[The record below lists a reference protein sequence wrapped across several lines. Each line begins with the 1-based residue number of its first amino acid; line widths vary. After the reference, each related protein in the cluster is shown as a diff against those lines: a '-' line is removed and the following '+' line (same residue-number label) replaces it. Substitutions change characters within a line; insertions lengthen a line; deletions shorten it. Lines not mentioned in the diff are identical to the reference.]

1 MCKLLL
7 FAGTREGRELAE
19 FCGSRG
25 ISAQVCVATEYGEQ
39 LLPKGQGLKISH
51 QRLTKQEMEGLM
63 EELQGPLVIDATHP
77 YAAAVTENI
86 QAACQKTGCQ
96 YLRLVREET
105 AVRDED
111 VVWVDSTRSAV
122 DYLEGQEGRILAVTG
137 SKELAEYTRLTNYRE
152 RVFARVLSLAS
163 VAASCREL
171 GFEGKNLIC
180 MQGPFSRELNAAMIR
195 QLGTRFLVTKESGS
209 TGGFLEKYQAA
220 RDTGSVLVV
229 IGRPRREEGLS
240 LSQCKEFLARRF
252 CVPEEGGAEPGQ
264 SRDAAGGK
272 SVAAGKEKA
281 PVPGREKAV
290 DLGEERPAAG
300 WPAISLVGI
309 GMGDSGTMTREAW
322 QAIREA
328 QLIVGAERMVK
339 AVAFPDQERAFAY
352 EPRKIARIIR
362 EHPGCRRVAVVLSGD
377 VGFYSGARK
386 LLEALPEDTRLIC
399 GISSPVYFCSR
410 LKIAWE
416 DVTMA
421 SLHGR
426 AQNLIGKIRTHR
438 KVFALVGTEGGVG
451 ELCQKLLD
459 YGLSQVRVHVG
470 QRLSYADEQISSGT
484 PADFAG
490 RLTDKLSVVLVE
502 NPQARQNP
510 VTHGIPD
517 EAFLREKVPMTK
529 EEVRDISLSKLRLTR
544 QAVIYDVG
552 AGTGSVSIEMAL
564 QAEEGT
570 VYAVEKKPEAVELLK
585 KNKKKFAA
593 DNLEIIEG
601 LAPEALRGLPAP
613 SHVFVGGSSGNLR
626 AILQLALNKNPR
638 VRIVV
643 NAIALETVAE
653 AVVCLKELPVTD
665 TDIVQVSVARARKLG
680 SYQMMMGQNP
690 VYVLSCSGAGDQ
702 EPENTKK
709 DGGESP

>member
-1 MCKLLL
+1 M
-7 FAGTREGRELAE
+7 
-19 FCGSRG
+19 
-25 ISAQVCVATEYGEQ
+25 
-39 LLPKGQGLKISH
+39 
-51 QRLTKQEMEGLM
+51 
-63 EELQGPLVIDATHP
+63 
-77 YAAAVTENI
+77 
-86 QAACQKTGCQ
+86 
-96 YLRLVREET
+96 
-105 AVRDED
+105 
-111 VVWVDSTRSAV
+111 
-122 DYLEGQEGRILAVTG
+122 
-137 SKELAEYTRLTNYRE
+137 
-152 RVFARVLSLAS
+152 
-163 VAASCREL
+163 
-171 GFEGKNLIC
+171 
-180 MQGPFSRELNAAMIR
+180 
-195 QLGTRFLVTKESGS
+195 
-209 TGGFLEKYQAA
+209 
-220 RDTGSVLVV
+220 
-229 IGRPRREEGLS
+229 
-240 LSQCKEFLARRF
+240 
-252 CVPEEGGAEPGQ
+252 
-264 SRDAAGGK
+264 
-272 SVAAGKEKA
+272 
-281 PVPGREKAV
+281 
-290 DLGEERPAAG
+290 
-300 WPAISLVGI
+300 
-309 GMGDSGTMTREAW
+309 
-322 QAIREA
+322 
-328 QLIVGAERMVK
+328 GAERMVK

-570 VYAVEKKPEAVELLK
+570 VYAVEKKPEAVELICR
-585 KNKKKFAA
+585 NRKKFGAA
-593 DNLEIIEG
+593 NLQVVEG
-601 LAPEALRGLPAP
+601 AAPEALEDLPVP
-613 SHVFVGGSSGNLR
+613 THVFIGGTSGSLKE
-626 AILQLALNKNPR
+626 ILKRVLMKNPGA
-638 VRIVV
+638 RIVI
-643 NAIALETVAE
+643 NAIALETVSE
-653 AVVCLKELPVTD
+653 ALSCIRQLPLEG
-665 TDIVQVSVARARKLG
+665 TDIVSVSVGKAKSVG
-680 SYQMMMGQNP
+680 SYHMMMGQNP
-690 VYVLSCSGAGDQ
+690 VYVISCSGSGNMSEA
-702 EPENTKK
+702 K
-709 DGGESP
+709 DSREAEE